1 MNNFIRDFE
10 KIGLRILIIIILLI
24 GWAWSCSAK
33 REITTWQTIQ
43 RMDSPQLRVDAYIL
57 FLQDYPHSDSCAS
70 AIARILD
77 IFNQELNNPDG
88 ALQFS
93 INRLQ
98 NPLSSDCR
106 RILYNFI
113 FSQNV
118 AGLDSIHQLTT
129 EALYR
134 EQQLS
139 PNLAAAL
146 ILIPRLNN
154 IFSNDSLR
162 NQILQELGKSVLQS
176 DYNDINNLIAL
187 SDSLAQYED
196 YSLLN
201 LSNQLLT
208 QALKV
213 NLKDQK
219 PTVSATNDSI
229 RSLKNFQIYLR
240 LAWNAYH
247 QQRYPYALH
256 LISQTA
262 KYGDLQQDNAL
273 ILLGAIQFYHGET
286 TDGWGHILRGLVLNP
301 EAETRSPEIAEIY
314 TTLFRKIRG
323 TRENPWRFLEQYR
336 SSQQ

>member
-1 MNNFIRDFE
+1 MINSIRAF
-10 KIGLRILIIIILLI
+10 KKNRMRIMIIAILMI
-24 GWAWSCSAK
+24 GWQWSCSAK

-43 RMDSPQLRVDAYIL
+43 SMDSPQLRADAYIL
-57 FLQDYPHSDSCAS
+57 FLQEYPHSDSCTT

-77 IFNQELNNPDG
+77 IFNQELNDPDG

-93 INRLQ
+93 ITWLQ
-98 NPLSSDCR
+98 LPLSPDCR
-106 RILYNFI
+106 KILYNFI
-113 FSQNV
+113 FSQNG
-118 AGLDSIHQLTT
+118 AGPDSIRQLTR
-129 EALYR
+129 EARYR

-139 PNLAAAL
+139 PDLAAAL

-154 IFSNDSLR
+154 TFSNDSLR
-162 NQILQELGKSVLQS
+162 NQMLQELGKRILQS
-176 DYNDINNLIAL
+176 DYNDINKLISL
-187 SDSLAQYED
+187 SDSLEQYED

-201 LSNQLLT
+201 LSNQFLT
-208 QALKV
+208 KALKA
-213 NLKDQK
+213 NLRNQK
-219 PTVSATNDSI
+219 PVVSATADSL
-229 RSLKNFQIYLR
+229 RNLKNFQIYLR

-273 ILLGAIQFYHGET
+273 ILLGATQFYNGET
-286 TDGWGHILRGLVLNP
+286 TDGWGHILQGLVLNP
-301 EAETRSPEIAEIY
+301 EAETQSAEIAEIY

-336 SSQQ
+336 SSQH

>member
-1 MNNFIRDFE
+1 MINSIRGFE
-10 KIGLRILIIIILLI
+10 KIRMRVLIVTILMI
-24 GWAWSCSAK
+24 GWEWSCSAK

-43 RMDSPQLRVDAYIL
+43 SMDSPRLRADAYIL
-57 FLQDYPHSDSCAS
+57 FLQEYPHSDSCTT

-88 ALQFS
+88 TLQFS
-93 INRLQ
+93 ITRLQ
-98 NPLSSDCR
+98 SPLSPDCR

-118 AGLDSIHQLTT
+118 AGPESIHQLTT

-139 PNLAAAL
+139 PDLAAAL

-162 NQILQELGKSVLQS
+162 NQMLQELGKRVLQS
-176 DYNDINNLIAL
+176 DYNDINKLIAL
-187 SDSLAQYED
+187 SDSLEQYGD

-201 LSNQLLT
+201 LSNQFLT
-208 QALKV
+208 KALKA
-213 NLKDQK
+213 NLRNQK
-219 PTVSATNDSI
+219 PAVLVTADSL
-229 RSLKNFQIYLR
+229 RNLKNFQIYLR
-240 LAWNAYH
+240 IAWNAYH

-273 ILLGAIQFYHGET
+273 ILLGAIQFYNGET
-286 TDGWGHILRGLVLNP
+286 TDGWGHILQGLVLNP
-301 EAETRSPEIAEIY
+301 EVETQSAEIAEIY

-336 SSQQ
+336 GSQH

>member
-1 MNNFIRDFE
+1 MVNSIRGFE
-10 KIGLRILIIIILLI
+10 KIGMRILITAALMI
-24 GWAWSCSAK
+24 GWEWSCSTK
-33 REITTWQTIQ
+33 REITNWQMIQ
-43 RMDSPQLRVDAYIL
+43 SMDSPQLRADAYSL
-57 FLQDYPHSDSCAS
+57 FLREYPHSDSCTL

-77 IFNQELNNPDG
+77 IFNRELNNPNG

-93 INRLQ
+93 ITQLRS
-98 NPLSSDCR
+98 PLSSDCR

-118 AGLDSIHQLTT
+118 ADPDSIHQMTT

-139 PNLAAAL
+139 PDLAAAL

-162 NQILQELGKSVLQS
+162 NQMLQELGKRVLQS
-176 DYNDINNLIAL
+176 DYNEINNLISL
-187 SDSLAQYED
+187 SDSLEQYGD

-201 LSNQLLT
+201 LSNQFLT
-208 QALKV
+208 KALKA
-213 NLKDQK
+213 NMRSKK
-219 PTVSATNDSI
+219 PVVAATADSL
-229 RSLKNFQIYLR
+229 RNLKNFQIYQR

-262 KYGDLQQDNAL
+262 KYGDLQQENAL
-273 ILLGAIQFYHGET
+273 ILLGAIQFYNGET
-286 TDGWGHILRGLVLNP
+286 TDGWGHILQGLVLNP
-301 EAETRSPEIAEIY
+301 KAETRSAEIAEIY
-314 TTLFRKIRG
+314 ITLFRKIRG

-336 SSQQ
+336 SSQH